1 MFPLGRSSLRL
12 AIYGAVLAYLVA
24 DLLIFN
30 GPLRQSIE
38 AIRQPRP
45 DIVARVA
52 GHPITRS
59 QLDRAVSEK
68 LWLEGNP
75 AADPATIRAAALEE
89 LIDHELLRLQ
99 VKELDPP
106 LTVSDEEINER
117 LRRLVGRFES
127 KGELE
132 TAMKSQGIPNERGLR
147 DRLAARIR
155 REKLVALRVGESI
168 KVTDEDARKWF
179 DANQQSIALPERVEA
194 RHIFI
199 PTLDHPP
206 EEAKQKLHAALVEL
220 TEKKKDFDSLAKEIS
235 EDPATKDSGGALG
248 WMTRERLPADFAAP
262 VFSLE
267 TNQPALV
274 RTKLGWHLVEVTAR
288 KPAEPRGFEQAK
300 PEILAALEAI
310 KRRKATEDFR
320 KSLRQAHAAEIEV
333 SAGNLTQVSQIAP
346 KSEPVDWRT
355 LLVAA
360 ALILSPLFAGWALA
374 RRQSKSRP

>member
-1 MFPLGRSSLRL
+1 MFPLGRSTLKL

-24 DLLIFN
+24 DLFIFT
-30 GPLRQSIE
+30 GPLRQSIA
-38 AIRQPRP
+38 AIRQPKP

-68 LWLEGNP
+68 LWLQGNP
-75 AADPATIRAAALEE
+75 AADPATIRGAALEE

-127 KGELE
+127 KGALE
-132 TAMKSQGIPNERGLR
+132 TAMKSQGIPNERDLC

-179 DANQQSIALPERVEA
+179 EANQQSIALPERVEA

-206 EEAKQKLHAALVEL
+206 EEAKQKLDATLVEL
-220 TEKKKDFDSLAKEIS
+220 TEKKNDFHTLAKEIS
-235 EDPATKDSGGALG
+235 KDPATKDSGGALA

-262 VFSLE
+262 VFSLK
-267 TNQPALV
+267 TNRPALV

-288 KPAEPRGFEQAK
+288 KPAEPRGFAQAK
-300 PEILAALEAI
+300 PEIIAALEAI
-310 KRRKATEDFR
+310 KRRQATEDFR
-320 KSLRQAHAAEIEV
+320 KSLRQTHAAEILI
-333 SAGNLTQVSQIAP
+333 SPGNPTPASKIAP
-346 KSEPVDWRT
+346 KNESVDWRT
-355 LLVAA
+355 LLIAA

-374 RRQSKSRP
+374 SRQSKS

>member
-1 MFPLGRSSLRL
+1 MFPLGRSTLRL

-30 GPLRQSIE
+30 GPLRRTIGSDRSPKQE
-38 AIRQPRP
+38 
-45 DIVARVA
+45 IVARVA

-68 LWLEGNP
+68 LWLGGNP
-75 AADPATIRAAALEE
+75 PADPATVRGAALEE

-99 VKELDPP
+99 VKKLDPP
-106 LTVSDEEINER
+106 LTASDEEINER

-127 KGELE
+127 KGALE
-132 TAMKSQGIPNERGLR
+132 TAMKSQGIPNERDLR
-147 DRLAARIR
+147 ARLAARIR
-155 REKLVALRVGESI
+155 QEKLIALRIGPSI
-168 KVTDEDARKWF
+168 HVTDEEAREWF
-179 DANQQSIALPERVEA
+179 GENPQSIALPERVEA

-206 EEAKQKLHAALVEL
+206 EEAKQKLDAALAEL
-220 TEKKKDFDSLAKEIS
+220 TEKKKDFATLAKEIS

-248 WMTRERLPADFAAP
+248 WMTRERLPADFATP

-288 KPAEPRGFEQAK
+288 KSAEPRSFEQAK

-310 KRRKATEDFR
+310 KRRQATKDFR
-320 KSLRQAHAAEIEV
+320 RSLRQERAAEIE
-333 SAGNLTQVSQIAP
+333 I
-346 KSEPVDWRT
+346 
-355 LLVAA
+355 
-360 ALILSPLFAGWALA
+360 
-374 RRQSKSRP
+374 SRGG

>member
-1 MFPLGRSSLRL
+1 MFSFDRPTLRL

-30 GPLRQSIE
+30 GPLRRTIGGD
-38 AIRQPRP
+38 RP
-45 DIVARVA
+45 PKPEIAARVA

-75 AADPATIRAAALEE
+75 AADPAVVRAAALEE
-89 LIDHELLRLQ
+89 LIDHELLRLK

-106 LTVSDEEINER
+106 LTASDKEINER
-117 LRRLVGRFES
+117 LRRLIGRFES
-127 KGELE
+127 KGALE
-132 TAMKSQGIPNERGLR
+132 TAMKSQGIPNERDLR
-147 DRLAARIR
+147 ERLAARIR
-155 REKLVALRVGESI
+155 QEKLVTLRIGESI
-168 KVTDEDARKWF
+168 KVTDEEARKWF

-194 RHIFI
+194 RHVFI

-206 EEAKQKLHAALVEL
+206 EEAKQKLDAALVEL
-220 TEKKKDFDSLAKEIS
+220 TEKKKDFASLAKEIS

-248 WMTRERLPADFAAP
+248 WMTRDRLPADFAAP

-274 RTKLGWHLVEVTAR
+274 RTKLGWHLVEITAR
-288 KPAEPRGFEQAK
+288 KPAEPRAFEQAK

-310 KRRKATEDFR
+310 KRRQATEDFR
-320 KSLRQAHAAEIEV
+320 KSLRQAHAAEIEIP
-333 SAGNLTQVSQIAP
+333 SGNLTNASKIAP
-346 KSEPVDWRT
+346 KREPVDWST
-355 LLVAA
+355 LLIAA

-374 RRQSKSRP
+374 RRQSKS

>member
-1 MFPLGRSSLRL
+1 MLSLARSSIRL
-12 AIYGAVLAYLVA
+12 ALYGAVLAYLVA
-24 DLLIFN
+24 DFFIFN
-30 GPLRQSIE
+30 GPLR
-38 AIRQPRP
+38 RT
-45 DIVARVA
+45 IVGDSPPKPEIAARVP
-52 GHPITRS
+52 GHAITRS
-59 QLDRAVSEK
+59 QLDRAVSER

-75 AADPATIRAAALEE
+75 AADPASVRAAALEE

-106 LTVSDEEINER
+106 LVVNDEEINER

-127 KGELE
+127 KGALE
-132 TAMKSQGIPNERGLR
+132 TAMKSQGIPNERDLR

-155 REKLVALRVGESI
+155 QEKLIALRIGPSIQVSDGE
-168 KVTDEDARKWF
+168 AREWF

-194 RHIFI
+194 RHVFI

-206 EEAKQKLHAALVEL
+206 EEAKQKLDAALVEL
-220 TEKKKDFDSLAKEIS
+220 TEKKKDFPTLAKELS
-235 EDPATKDSGGALG
+235 EDPATKDNGGALG

-288 KPAEPRGFEQAK
+288 KPAEPRAFEQAK

-310 KRRKATEDFR
+310 KRRQATADFR
-320 KSLRQAHAAEIEV
+320 NSLRQAHAAEIEI
-333 SAGNLTQVSQIAP
+333 SPEKLTPAP
-346 KSEPVDWRT
+346 KNEPVDWQT
-355 LLVAA
+355 LLIAA